1 MPYGKLRASFSYQAL
16 MLDDYLRQYGLI
28 FILSGLAVVIPA
40 SMLILSWLLSLVK
53 IRPKKPNLVKN
64 SLYECGMEPI
74 GGPWRQFNVRY
85 YIFAL
90 MFVVFDVEVIFIYPW
105 AVRFKHLGLFALIEM
120 LVFVLILVVGWMY
133 AWRKKAMDWRS
144 VS

>member
-1 MPYGKLRASFSYQAL
+1 

>member
-1 MPYGKLRASFSYQAL
+1 

-40 SMLILSWLLSLVK
+40 SMLILSWLLSKVK

-85 YIFAL
+85 YLFAL
-90 MFVVFDVEVIFIYPW
+90 MFVVFDVAVIFIYPW
-105 AVRFKHLGLFALIEM
+105 AIRFKHLGLFALIEM

-133 AWRKKAMDWRS
+133 AWRKRAMDWRS

>member
-1 MPYGKLRASFSYQAL
+1 

-28 FILSGLAVVIPA
+28 FILSGLAIVIPA
-40 SMLILSWLLSLVK
+40 SMLILSWLLSKVK

-85 YIFAL
+85 YLFAL
-90 MFVVFDVEVIFIYPW
+90 MFVVFDVAVIFIYPW
-105 AVRFKHLGLFALIEM
+105 AIRLKHLGLFALIEM

-133 AWRKKAMDWRS
+133 AWRKRAMDWRS

>member
-1 MPYGKLRASFSYQAL
+1 

-28 FILSGLAVVIPA
+28 FILSGLAIVIPA
-40 SMLILSWLLSLVK
+40 SMLILSWFLSLVK

-85 YIFAL
+85 YLFAL
-90 MFVVFDVEVIFIYPW
+90 MFVVFDVAVIFIYPW
-105 AVRFKHLGLFALIEM
+105 AIRFKHLGLFALIEM
-120 LVFVLILVVGWMY
+120 LVFVLILVVGWIY
-133 AWRKKAMDWRS
+133 AWRKRAMDWRS